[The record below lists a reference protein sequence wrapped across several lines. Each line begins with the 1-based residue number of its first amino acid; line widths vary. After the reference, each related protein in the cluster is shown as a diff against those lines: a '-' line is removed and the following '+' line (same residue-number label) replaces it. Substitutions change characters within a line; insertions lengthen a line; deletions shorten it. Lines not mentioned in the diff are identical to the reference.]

1 MHNVKK
7 SLRACR
13 LKNWP
18 MQRLRRARRENGF
31 CWCLCCMNER
41 LFHGLGLNIFT
52 CLCLSNT
59 AATSPR
65 PLPRSTAWPAL
76 QPQPIFRR
84 SGFPSPTGSSRLGGS
99 ASTVADTH
107 AILVYSSWPERNW
120 RSRRLSFRSSS
131 FSLSKYSI
139 RLFNKSTSNSRSAIC
154 SLTSLV
160 RFSSLVMPSNI
171 IFYSF

>member
-1 MHNVKK
+1 M
-7 SLRACR
+7 
-13 LKNWP
+13 KNWP
-18 MQRLRRARRENGF
+18 MQRLRLTRRENGF

-59 AATSPR
+59 FATSPR
-65 PLPRSTAWPAL
+65 PHPRSTAWTAL
-76 QPQPIFRR
+76 LPQSKCRR
-84 SGFPSPTGSSRLGGS
+84 SGFPNPNGSSRLGGS
-99 ASTVADTH
+99 ASTGADTH
-107 AILVYSSWPERNW
+107 AILVYSSCPERNW
-120 RSRRLSFRSSS
+120 RSRRLSFCSSS

-139 RLFNKSTSNSRSAIC
+139 RLFNNSTSNSRSAIC

-171 IFYSF
+171 VFYSF